1 MTLEL
6 IAFIAS
12 ILFGVLWYWRES
24 KGNKIYRLFNKLLNS
39 KKLQMQ
45 PNDRTAFVYKQSF
58 LLRFVFISLFF
69 LVIILLVKFLIPIDY
84 ATISMFA
91 SSIVGTLVGTYLA
104 GLVFKSRDL
113 IKDNSDA
120 VEETLNDTVEKG
132 KDFIED
138 VFNRDKVVD
147 KEEPIIEDDPDDDG
161 KSARDRLKDKG
172 LL

>member
-6 IAFIAS
+6 IAFITS
-12 ILFGVLWYWRES
+12 IIFGVLWYWRES
-24 KGNKIYRLFNKLLNS
+24 KGNKIYRFLNRLMNA
-39 KKLQMQ
+39 KKLQMK
-45 PNDRTAFVYKQSF
+45 PTDRTGFVFEQSF

-69 LVIILLVKFLIPIDY
+69 LVVILLVKFLIPIDY

-91 SSIVGTLVGTYLA
+91 SSIVGTLIGTYLA
-104 GLVFKSRDL
+104 GLIFKSRDI

-120 VEETLNDTVEKG
+120 VEDKLHDTVEKG

-138 VFNRDKVVD
+138 VFSRDKVADNDDPIKED
-147 KEEPIIEDDPDDDG
+147 KPDDDG
-161 KSARDRLKDKG
+161 KSGRDRLKDKG

>member
-24 KGNKIYRLFNKLLNS
+24 KGNKIYRFLNKLLNS

-45 PNDRTAFVYKQSF
+45 PNDRTGFVYKQSF

-104 GLVFKSRDL
+104 GLVFRSKD
-113 IKDNSDA
+113 IITDNSDV
-120 VEETLNDTVEKG
+120 VEEKLKDTVDKG
-132 KDFIED
+132 KDFIDD
-138 VFNRDKVVD
+138 VFGKDKEVD
-147 KEEPIIEDDPDDDG
+147 NEEPIKELDPDDDG
-161 KSARDRLKDKG
+161 KSGRDRLKDKG